1 MKIKYDKE
9 VDIIYITLSEEEIEE
24 SIENKPGV
32 IIDYDKEGNVVG
44 LEILQASEKTT
55 SPTSVIYELGDW
67 KSHLKSLK
75 SQHYL
80 GKDKQ

>member
-55 SPTSVIYELGDW
+55 SPTSVIYELGD
-67 KSHLKSLK
+67 
-75 SQHYL
+75 
-80 GKDKQ
+80 

>member
-44 LEILQASEKTT
+44 LEILQASEKTS
-55 SPTSVIYELGDW
+55 SPTSVIYELGD
-67 KSHLKSLK
+67 
-75 SQHYL
+75 
-80 GKDKQ
+80 

>member
-9 VDIIYITLSEEEIEE
+9 VDIIYITLSEEDIEE

-32 IIDYDKEGNVVG
+32 IIDYDKNGNVVG

-55 SPTSVIYELGDW
+55 SPTSVIYELGD
-67 KSHLKSLK
+67 
-75 SQHYL
+75 
-80 GKDKQ
+80 

>member
-9 VDIIYITLSEEEIEE
+9 VDIIYITLSEEDIEE

-44 LEILQASEKTT
+44 LEILQASEKTS
-55 SPTSVIYELGDW
+55 SPTSVIYELGD
-67 KSHLKSLK
+67 
-75 SQHYL
+75 
-80 GKDKQ
+80 

>member
-1 MKIKYDKE
+1 MKIKYEKE

-44 LEILQASEKTT
+44 LEILQASEKTS
-55 SPTSVIYELGDW
+55 SPTSVIYELGD
-67 KSHLKSLK
+67 
-75 SQHYL
+75 
-80 GKDKQ
+80 